1 MGLMLSSERKLVV
14 KWLVTSLPLN
24 RLSSF
29 RARNVSCS
37 FLQYEATLTST
48 YVFTRGTTAV
58 IRNELNSSYV
68 GLFPFRKIVWILDI
82 NLKEFPLKLGI
93 YWRNGKNL
101 RALLCQK
108 RGYQI
113 VLKNVTF
120 ECSGCRIPVEERVK
134 NSPPAAVHKK
144 QG

>member
-58 IRNELNSSYV
+58 IRNELNARMLAFFLLEK
-68 GLFPFRKIVWILDI
+68 LFESWTSI
-82 NLKEFPLKLGI
+82 
-93 YWRNGKNL
+93 
-101 RALLCQK
+101 
-108 RGYQI
+108 
-113 VLKNVTF
+113 
-120 ECSGCRIPVEERVK
+120 
-134 NSPPAAVHKK
+134 
-144 QG
+144 